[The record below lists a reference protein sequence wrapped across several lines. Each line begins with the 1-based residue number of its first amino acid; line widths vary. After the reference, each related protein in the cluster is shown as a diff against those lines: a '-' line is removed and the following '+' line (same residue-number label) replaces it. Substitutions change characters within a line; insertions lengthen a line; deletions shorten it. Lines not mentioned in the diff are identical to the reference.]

1 MACSYPYVP
10 RLPAVDVLVVSTKK
24 PENLKIPVAIV
35 WPDALLSRVLGIDA
49 IMICQ
54 HQQPASQYVA
64 YRDDLLVEE
73 NHDTQAKSLS
83 AVGR

>member
-1 MACSYPYVP
+1 VP
-10 RLPAVDVLVVSTKK
+10 RLPAVDVLVVPTKK
-24 PENLKIPVAIV
+24 PENLKIPVATV
-35 WPDALLSRVLGIDA
+35 WPDALPSRVLGMDA
-49 IMICQ
+49 IMISQ